1 MATERIVPARR
12 RMRPAT
18 MFQLVAAI
26 AVAVFALF
34 PLLWLFTGGFKTQT
48 EASTGAFWPSHPT
61 LDNFVFI
68 FTQVPFLRYLLN
80 SFFVSAIVTV
90 VALFFH
96 SMAAYALARLRFRG
110 RDTVFMLV
118 FATLLVTAPVIL
130 VPLFVVVREL
140 HMLNNYAGLIVPA
153 LFNAFGIFLL
163 RQYYITIPKELE
175 EAAIVDGCGYWRV
188 YWNMILPL
196 SRPILAALTVFFFLA
211 NWNAFVWPLIVLADD
226 KYFTVQVGLQLL
238 QDQVTVGGGANW
250 SYLLA
255 GSTLTALPDH
265 DPVLLPA
272 APAGGVDQDLRPQ
285 GLTLTNGLPAGFP
298 VRVRLSGRAC
308 H

>member
-1 MATERIVPARR
+1 MATEQLIRTRR

-18 MFQLVAAI
+18 MFQLAAAI
-26 AVAVFALF
+26 LVAIFALF

-68 FTQVPFLRYLLN
+68 FTQVPFLRYLIN
-80 SFFVSAIVTV
+80 SFFISIVVTA
-90 VALFFH
+90 VALLFH

-110 RDTVFMLV
+110 RDTIFMLV

-238 QDQVTVGGGANW
+238 QDQVTLGGGSNW

-255 GSTLTALPDH
+255 GCTLTALPTMILFFFLQRRL
-265 DPVLLPA
+265 VESIKTS
-272 APAGGVDQDLRPQ
+272 
-285 GLTLTNGLPAGFP
+285 GLKG
-298 VRVRLSGRAC
+298 
-308 H
+308 

>member
-1 MATERIVPARR
+1 MATEQIVTARR

-18 MFQLVAAI
+18 MFQLAAAI
-26 AVAVFALF
+26 LVAIFALF
-34 PLLWLFTGGFKTQT
+34 PLLWLFTGGFKTQS
-48 EASTGAFWPSHPT
+48 EASTGAFLPSHPT
-61 LDNFVFI
+61 FDNFVFI
-68 FTQVPFLRYLLN
+68 FTQVPFLRYLIN
-80 SFFVSAIVTV
+80 SFLVSIVVTA
-90 VALFFH
+90 VALLFH

-110 RDTVFMLV
+110 RDTIFMLV

-238 QDQVTVGGGANW
+238 QDQVTLGGGANW

-255 GSTLTALPDH
+255 GCTLTALPTMILFFFLQRRL
-265 DPVLLPA
+265 VESIKTS
-272 APAGGVDQDLRPQ
+272 
-285 GLTLTNGLPAGFP
+285 GLKG
-298 VRVRLSGRAC
+298 
-308 H
+308 